1 MLEAALDF
9 PNLDPIALSLGPFQL
24 GDLTIGPLH
33 LRWYALAYI
42 AGLMLGWRYIV
53 HLVRTQ
59 RLWGAS
65 PAPMTAEQTDDLLF
79 WATIGVIVGG
89 RLGYVAFYMLPSEV
103 EAARIAQDYW
113 TILRLWEGGMSFHG
127 GLIGVILAI
136 VYFARSR
143 KTSLLS
149 VGDCVAAATPIGLFF
164 GRIANFVNGELWG
177 RPSDV
182 PWAMAFPGAGPLP
195 RHPSQL
201 YEAFLEGLVLFI
213 VLRVATHRFNALQKP
228 GLTTGLFLVGYG
240 LSRALVEVVREPD
253 SHMPEALQGYV
264 TMGMLLSLPMIA
276 AGLWL
281 TRRALKPA

>member
-53 HLVRTQ
+53 HLVRAP
-59 RLWGAS
+59 RLWGAQT
-65 PAPMTAEQTDDLLF
+65 APMTAEQTDDLLF

-89 RLGYVAFYMLPSEV
+89 RLGYVVFYKPDMIWLDPLSIP
-103 EAARIAQDYW
+103 A
-113 TILRLWEGGMSFHG
+113 LWEGGMSFHG

-143 KTSLLS
+143 KASLLS

-177 RPSDV
+177 RPSNA
-182 PWAMAFPGAGPLP
+182 PWAMTFPGAGPLP

-276 AGLWL
+276 AGVWL

>member
-24 GDLTIGPLH
+24 GDLTIGPLQ

-42 AGLMLGWRYIV
+42 AGLMLGWRYIL
-53 HLVRTQ
+53 HLVRAP
-59 RLWGAS
+59 RLWGAQ

-89 RLGYVAFYMLPSEV
+89 RLGYVVFYKPDMIWRDPLSIP
-103 EAARIAQDYW
+103 A
-113 TILRLWEGGMSFHG
+113 LWEGGMSFHG

-182 PWAMAFPGAGPLP
+182 PWAMTFPGAGPLP

-276 AGLWL
+276 AGVWL